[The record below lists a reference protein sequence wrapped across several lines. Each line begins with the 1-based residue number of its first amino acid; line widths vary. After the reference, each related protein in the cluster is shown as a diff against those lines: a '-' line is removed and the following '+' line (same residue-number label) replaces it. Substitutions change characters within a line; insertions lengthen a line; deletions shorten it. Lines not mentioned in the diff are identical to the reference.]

1 MFLLLAPVTR
11 AFETSR
17 VVMHPEPDEYNDNAT
32 MTDDGTIIIVTNGTI
47 LLAITIA
54 MLIII

>member
-1 MFLLLAPVTR
+1 
-11 AFETSR
+11 
-17 VVMHPEPDEYNDNAT
+17 MHPEPDEYNDNAT